1 MEIKVVKVKQYNSTY
16 KHIIMVDRIP
26 VCITESDKRAS
37 ECIQYL
43 NGYNA
48 DINDGK
54 IRKILDKYRT
64 TPVNED
70 TEMSKKR
77 KEKHK
82 AIHKFNKHIA

>member
-1 MEIKVVKVKQYNSTY
+1 MDIRIERVKQYNSTY
-16 KHIIMVDRIP
+16 KHILMIDGVP
-26 VCITESDKRAS
+26 VCITQSGKRMS

-54 IRKILDKYRT
+54 IKKILDQYRLNS
-64 TPVNED
+64 VNKD
-70 TEMSKKR
+70 TEMKEKR

-82 AIHKFNKHIA
+82 AVHKFNNINA